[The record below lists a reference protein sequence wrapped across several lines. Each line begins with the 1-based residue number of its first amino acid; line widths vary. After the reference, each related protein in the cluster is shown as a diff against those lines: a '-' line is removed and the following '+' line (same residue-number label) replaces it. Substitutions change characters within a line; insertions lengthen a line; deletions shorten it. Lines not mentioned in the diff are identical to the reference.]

1 MMTPFY
7 WNRIRES
14 KRIVCIADGLSFDNP
29 WRRACFALARMNR
42 FLAKNHRFYV
52 TDQSTET
59 EVQEA
64 LKLSLLKVGLLTR
77 QHGCSIHYENG
88 CLYVGKKEHI
98 SQLLSI
104 QSPNKKD
111 EES

>member
-7 WNRIRES
+7 WNRVREC
-14 KRIVCIADGLSFDNP
+14 KRIVCIADGMTIENP
-29 WRRACFALARMNR
+29 WRRACFILARINR
-42 FLAKNHRFYV
+42 FLMKHQRFYV
-52 TDQSTET
+52 TDQSTDT
-59 EVQEA
+59 EVQE
-64 LKLSLLKVGLLTR
+64 SLERSLQKVGLVAR
-77 QHGCSIHYENG
+77 QHGCDIHYENG
-88 CLYVGKKEHI
+88 CLYAGKNDHI